1 MSRIDKYHLW
11 IKEDFITAFNDRNS
25 WRWSEIIYI
34 RDGYAYRYVKD
45 IDMPLIIW
53 IYSAKEK
60 DSFEKLKK
68 ALENYFEI
76 TNSVVY
82 IIDEKTFWS
91 IFEKYYEFEKTS
103 Y

>member
-1 MSRIDKYHLW
+1 MDKYHLW

-34 RDGYAYRYVKD
+34 RDGYAYRYVEG
-45 IDMPLIIW
+45 IDTPLVIW